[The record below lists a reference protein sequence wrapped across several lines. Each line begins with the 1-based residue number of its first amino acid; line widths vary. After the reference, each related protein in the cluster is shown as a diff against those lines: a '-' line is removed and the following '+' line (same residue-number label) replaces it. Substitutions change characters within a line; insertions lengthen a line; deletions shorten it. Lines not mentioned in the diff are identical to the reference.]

1 MLSHHCNIESCN
13 TCTDNNMKELWNDPE
28 FFAWNL
34 QRESLWINELEA
46 MSDEQWQLMCQT
58 LPETFQF

>member
-1 MLSHHCNIESCN
+1 
-13 TCTDNNMKELWNDPE
+13 MKELWNDPE

-34 QRESLWINELEA
+34 QRESLWINVLEA
-46 MSDEQWQLMCQT
+46 MSDEEWQLMCQT